1 MLFFYVRILLS
12 MYSSIAAGEYPA
24 LIRYSFIARALRIY
38 SLRRITTR
46 PSVYAKVS
54 QSGQTYIHSVGN
66 AVAFLLVVPSLEIVT
81 QTVGTAMH
89 EHTTQVFL
97 FEVLLLS
104 TVA

>member
-1 MLFFYVRILLS
+1 
-12 MYSSIAAGEYPA
+12 
-24 LIRYSFIARALRIY
+24 
-38 SLRRITTR
+38 
-46 PSVYAKVS
+46 
-54 QSGQTYIHSVGN
+54 
-66 AVAFLLVVPSLEIVT
+66 VVPSLEIVT